1 MKINL
6 SFPATGCQK
15 LLEIADELKV
25 KDMDRFR

>member
-25 KDMDRFR
+25 KDIEYR

>member
-25 KDMDRFR
+25 KDKDRFR